1 MILLIGFLI
10 ISVVNIASIVKFI
23 MAIRFKNKDIERAIC
38 SPLDNRDDGPPPET
52 VFLIRNKF
60 LALSYKQ
67 ASIYVSV
74 WNLPEGTQLVRFAW
88 NEATKNNT
96 QLKSSVVF
104 FAVATTLPNN
114 GTMEL
119 IA

>member
-1 MILLIGFLI
+1 MGVQETRMGTRQNQVIGKVMILLIGFLI
-10 ISVVNIASIVKFI
+10 ISVVNIALIVKFI

-74 WNLPEGTQLVRFAW
+74 
-88 NEATKNNT
+88 
-96 QLKSSVVF
+96 
-104 FAVATTLPNN
+104 
-114 GTMEL
+114 
-119 IA
+119 